1 MHSWGSAG
9 RWLPRTVVAL
19 ALLALL
25 PTVALAQSGE
35 LRDGLDTVER
45 DRTQAERDLDEARAR
60 EGDARERL
68 IAVEAEL
75 EVIDAGLAALEQ
87 RHAAAEEA
95 EAEARAAAQ
104 QARTQLE
111 AVLDELAQT
120 EDEFDLAKQQLEA
133 RVRAAF
139 KYGQVSFL
147 EAFTGTTDIVEFLN
161 SSTYV
166 ARVLEVDKELV
177 DEVNTLLAAVE
188 RQRAAAQQLRVDAE
202 REAAAAEAAAT
213 EVAAAV
219 AEQQELAE
227 QLEQRRAER
236 EAVYAELQDDRA
248 AIEDHLEGLE
258 AESARIESQL
268 AEIAR
273 QQAAEQ
279 ARLEAERQARE
290 AAQEQASG
298 GGTAGGS
305 TAEGSTA
312 DPGSTSD
319 VGGWLRP
326 SSGRL
331 TSGFGPRWGRNHNG
345 VDIAAPI
352 GTPVVA
358 SAAGTVVHATNACN
372 PTSSWGCGG
381 GFGNHV
387 IIAHPGGLA
396 TVYAHLS
403 TVATG
408 SGQQI
413 GAGQAVGGIGNSG
426 SSYGAHVHFEV
437 REAGVPRNPCGYISC

>member
-1 MHSWGSAG
+1 MA
-9 RWLPRTVVAL
+9 AL
-19 ALLALL
+19 ALLALV
-25 PTVALAQSGE
+25 PTVALAQSGALE
-35 LRDGLDTVER
+35 DGLNAVER
-45 DRTQAERDLDEARAR
+45 DRAQTERDLDDARER

-75 EVIDAGLAALEQ
+75 ETLVAELAELEQ
-87 RHAAAEEA
+87 RHAAAEAA
-95 EAEARAAAQ
+95 EADARDAAL
-104 QARTQLE
+104 QARRQLE
-111 AVLDELAQT
+111 VVLAELAET
-120 EDEFDLAKQQLEA
+120 EAHFDLARQRLEA

-147 EAFTGTTDIVEFLN
+147 EAFTGTSDIAEFLN
-161 SSTYV
+161 SGTYV
-166 ARVLEVDKELV
+166 ARVLEVDRELV
-177 DEVNTLLAAVE
+177 DEVVALLAAVE
-188 RQRAAAQQLRVDAE
+188 VQRADAQQLRVDAE
-202 REAAAAEAAAT
+202 REAAEAEAAAA
-213 EVAAAV
+213 EVATAV
-219 AEQQELAE
+219 AEQQRVAE
-227 QLEQRRAER
+227 QLEERRAER
-236 EAVYAELQDDRA
+236 EAVYEELRDDRA

-279 ARLEAERQARE
+279 ARLEQERRARE
-290 AAQEQASG
+290 AAEQSSG
-298 GGTAGGS
+298 GQGGSQQDSGGTAAPGG
-305 TAEGSTA
+305 TA
-312 DPGSTSD
+312 DGSQA
-319 VGGWLRP
+319 GGWLRP
-326 SSGRL
+326 TSGRL

-358 SAAGTVVHATNACN
+358 ARAGTVVHVTNGCN

-387 IIAHPGGLA
+387 IVAHAGGMA

-408 SGQQI
+408 SGQQVS
-413 GAGQAVGGIGNSG
+413 AGQQLGGIGNSG
-426 SSYGAHVHFEV
+426 SSYGAHLHFEV

>member
-1 MHSWGSAG
+1 MYRWSSAG
-9 RWLPRTVVAL
+9 QWLPRTVVAL

-25 PTVALAQSGE
+25 PTVAVAQPGE
-35 LRDGLDTVER
+35 LRDGLDAVER
-45 DRTQAERDLDEARAR
+45 DRTQAERELDEVRGR

-75 EVIDAGLAALEQ
+75 EVIEAELAALKQ
-87 RHAAAEEA
+87 RLAAAETA

-111 AVLDELAQT
+111 AVLEELAET

-139 KYGQVSFL
+139 KYGQVTFL

-188 RQRAAAQQLRVDAE
+188 RQRASAQQLRVDAE
-202 REAAAAEAAAT
+202 REAAAAEAAAA

-219 AEQQELAE
+219 AERQLLAE

-236 EAVYAELQDDRA
+236 AAVYAELQDDRA

-290 AAQEQASG
+290 VAQEQPSEG
-298 GGTAGGS
+298 GSAEGTA
-305 TAEGSTA
+305 A
-312 DPGSTSD
+312 DSGDASEA
-319 VGGWLRP
+319 GGWLRP
-326 SSGRL
+326 TSGRL

-352 GTPVVA
+352 GTPVTA
-358 SAAGTVVHATNACN
+358 SRAGTVVHVTNGCN

-408 SGQQI
+408 SGQQV
-413 GAGQAVGGIGNSG
+413 GAGQTIGGIGNSG

-437 REAGVPRNPCGYISC
+437 REAGVPRNPCGYIGC